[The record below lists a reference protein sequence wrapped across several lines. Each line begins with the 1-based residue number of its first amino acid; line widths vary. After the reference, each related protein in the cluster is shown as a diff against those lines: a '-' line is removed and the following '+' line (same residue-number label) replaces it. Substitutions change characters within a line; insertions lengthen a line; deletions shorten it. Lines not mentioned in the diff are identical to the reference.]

1 MTLAMTLDCLAD
13 DMLDA
18 PIRGDAAPTR
28 VPLQGLAHL
37 MTLAFR
43 GVDLQP
49 LARQLIDRAAAD
61 EHDADALIDLSTLLF
76 LQGLPE
82 VGLATQAQALQV
94 QRVFTLPAAQP
105 AALRLLAI
113 MTVGDLMANAPLPF
127 LVEGQ
132 DVALTMLYVLP
143 GEALPAQL
151 PPHDR
156 LWIAVSESDANQP
169 LLAQLARDCAERG
182 LQPLNRPERILR
194 TARGPAAEVLRG
206 AAGVVMPATARVDR
220 ARLGELVRCERSL
233 ASLLPDGA
241 WPLIIRPVDSHAGHG
256 LERVA
261 SPFELSRYLSGT
273 DAAAFFLSTFVDYR
287 GADDQYRKYRVV
299 LVDGAPFAGHLGV
312 SSHWMVHYLNAG
324 MTDCAAKRGEEADF
338 MTGFDTGFAHRHGA
352 ALGEIGRR
360 FGLDYLV
367 IDCAET
373 RAGELLVFEVD
384 PGAVI
389 HSMDP
394 DDVFPYKRPAMQR
407 VRAAFRALL
416 QPVVTGS
423 AA

>member
-1 MTLAMTLDCLAD
+1 MTPDCLAD
-13 DMLDA
+13 DTLDA
-18 PIRGDAAPTR
+18 PMTCANTPTPR
-28 VPLQGLAHL
+28 VPLQGLAYL

-49 LARQLIDRAAAD
+49 LARQMIDRAATD
-61 EHDADALIDLSTLLF
+61 EQDADALMDLSTLLF
-76 LQGLPE
+76 LQGLTE

-94 QRVFTLPAAQP
+94 RRTYTLPAAQP
-105 AALRLLAI
+105 TALRLLAV
-113 MTVGDLMANAPLPF
+113 MTTGDLMANAPLPF

-143 GEALPAQL
+143 GEALPAVL

-156 LWIAVSESDANQP
+156 LWIAVSESDVNRP

-194 TARGPAAEVLRG
+194 TGRGPAAEVLQG
-206 AAGVVMPATARVDR
+206 AAGVVMPATVRVDR
-220 ARLGELVRCERSL
+220 ARLDELVRCERVL
-233 ASLLPDGA
+233 TSLLPDGE
-241 WPLIIRPVDSHAGHG
+241 WPLIIRPVDSHAGHD

-261 SPFELSRYLSGT
+261 SPFELSRYLSITKGST
-273 DAAAFFLSTFVDYR
+273 FFLSNFVDYR
-287 GADDQYRKYRVV
+287 GADDLYRKYRVV
-299 LVDGAPFAGHLGV
+299 LVDGVPFAGHLGV

-324 MTDCAAKRGEEADF
+324 MTDCADKRAEEAAF
-338 MTGFDTGFAHRHGA
+338 MTGFDQGFARRHAA

-394 DDVFPYKRPAMQR
+394 DDVFPYKRPAMAR
-407 VRAAFRALL
+407 VRTAFRALL
-416 QPVVTGS
+416 AGGV
-423 AA
+423 A